1 MEDYFN
7 QLASFG
13 DGFVLVSFLE
23 GSEACALGC
32 VNKTWSHAI
41 RTQRQRGKIILIW
54 SEDEEHRVTFRY
66 KDRVINP
73 GFPVHHITIR
83 KVKINLG
90 EKFKILEYN
99 RLGLINLVQ
108 DQTVYLITM
117 RENSDGRWTEIGV
130 ESYYPS
136 SFKYFNKLRKQVYN
150 RERIEKERL
159 EKEEVERREKEAK
172 IFLITPGSLN
182 KACPWLKKL

>member
-13 DGFVLVSFLE
+13 DGSVLVSFLE
-23 GSEACALGC
+23 GSEASALGC
-32 VNKTWSHAI
+32 VNKTWSYAI
-41 RTQRQRGKIILIW
+41 RTQRQRGKIIPIW
-54 SEDEEHRVTFRY
+54 SEDAEHRVTFRY
-66 KDRVINP
+66 KNRVINP
-73 GFPVHHITIR
+73 GFPVNHITIR

-108 DQTVYLITM
+108 DQSVYLITM
-117 RENSDGRWTEIGV
+117 RESSNGRWTEIGV
-130 ESYYPS
+130 ESYYKN
-136 SFKYFNKLRKQVYN
+136 SFKHFNNLRKQAFN

-159 EKEEVERREKEAK
+159 ELIRLEEEAREAK
-172 IFLITPGSLN
+172 TFLIAPGSLN
-182 KACPWLKKL
+182 KACPWLKL